1 MKKIFTLVMV
11 LSAMLTVSCQKE
23 SGISEREQS
32 PANEQQILCQ
42 DPEYVYNEGP
52 MVMGEKIEIPYS
64 VSNLRKALQNVSPET
79 RAAIPEESIVTTHYY
94 VKFSPK
100 DEAEL
105 SILKNNPKLILSEYP
120 LDREVLVDGCSYHDP
135 ELPEDVPTYQYSTIE
150 ATYWKALSDTLS
162 VVHEVLIEAFMPD
175 YYDEE
180 VETRLGQD
188 IDPGALEEL
197 MAEAYRMTGQE
208 YEPKT
213 KAAKWFPNG
222 RITAYD
228 DLVGGQVP
236 IKKVRVRGTHL
247 LKVREG
253 LTDDNGYY
261 SFEHSFQSKASMK
274 IVWESDRW
282 DIRDGDIGQAYFNGP
297 TIKGTWNVDIANDDS
312 KALRYAAIHRAAWRV
327 EYGNNGGLERPLVS
341 GGANKKKIAY
351 NHDKDKSFTGKYYC
365 EIWLNVGPDIKIMGM
380 SNGKRRTPSEI
391 FETTSHEYGGHWV
404 HYSNHANFPLTSNL
418 IRESWAC
425 CAAYILT
432 KQEYSELNVLN
443 KLESPVIL
451 NVDGK
456 VVELVTP
463 KTYNRQMRI
472 PGENNYTPIFI
483 DFIDNSNQ
491 RLYYKGF
498 GYDNY
503 EQYPDDVIHDVPV
516 TILQDIVLNNLGFGK
531 IKDKL
536 KDYARDNAAECAKYN
551 MTGDTVK
558 QIMDPYE

>member
-1 MKKIFTLVMV
+1 MV
-11 LSAMLTVSCQKE
+11 LSALFSVSCQKE
-23 SGISEREQS
+23 SGISESEQT
-32 PANEQQILCQ
+32 PANEQQILRQ

-79 RAAIPEESIVTTHYY
+79 RAVIPEESIVTTHYY

-120 LDREVLVDGCSYHDP
+120 LDREVLVDGSSYHDP

-150 ATYWKALSDTLS
+150 ATYWRALSDTLS
-162 VVHEVLIEAFMPD
+162 VGHEVLIEAFMPD

-208 YEPKT
+208 YEPQT
-213 KAAKWFPNG
+213 KAAKWFPEG

-228 DLVGGQVP
+228 DIVGGQVP
-236 IKKVRVRGTHL
+236 VKRVRVRGTHL

-253 LTDDNGYY
+253 LTNDDGYY
-261 SFEHSFQSKASMK
+261 KFEHSFRSKASMK

-312 KALRYAAIHRAAWRV
+312 KALRYAAIQRAAFRI
-327 EYGNNGGLERPLVS
+327 EYGYNCGLERPVGSS
-341 GGANKKKIAY
+341 GTNKRKIAY
-351 NHDKDKSFTGKYYC
+351 LHDTEKDYTGKYYC
-365 EIWLNVGPDIKIMGM
+365 EAWLNAGPDIRIMGL
-380 SNGKRRTPSEI
+380 SNGTRRSPSEI
-391 FETTSHEYGGHWV
+391 FSTTCHEYGGHCA
-404 HYSNHANFPLTSNL
+404 HLTNHTVNFPLTSNL
-418 IRESWAC
+418 IRESWAD
-425 CAAYILT
+425 CAAYVLT
-432 KQEYSELNVLN
+432 RQEYSELGVLN
-443 KLESPVIL
+443 NLEVPIIKT
-451 NVDGK
+451 VDGK
-456 VVELVTP
+456 SIKFIESNFLNLQ
-463 KTYNRQMRI
+463 KEK
-472 PGENNYTPIFI
+472 PGETYYSPIFI

-491 RLYYKGF
+491 RLYYKSRGNN
-498 GYDNY
+498 DY

-516 TILQDIVLNNLGFGK
+516 TILQNIVLNNLGFGK

-536 KDYARDNAAECAKYN
+536 KDYARDNATECAKYN

>member
-135 ELPEDVPTYQYSTIE
+135 KLPEDVPTYQYSTIE

-162 VVHEVLIEAFMPD
+162 VGHEVLIEAFMPD

-228 DLVGGQVP
+228 NIVGGQVP
-236 IKKVRVRGTHL
+236 VKRVRVRGTHL

-282 DIRDGDIGQAYFNGP
+282 DIRDGNIGQAYFNGP
-297 TIKGTWNVDIANDDS
+297 TIKGTWNVEIANDDS
-312 KALRYAAIHRAAWRV
+312 KALRYAAIQRAAFRHY
-327 EYGNNGGLERPLVS
+327 YGNNAGLSRPDNS
-341 GGANKKKIAY
+341 RKEKIAY
-351 NHDKDKSFTGKYYC
+351 IHDAIEGINGDYNSQWGMGVWSDIRIAGKNNTG
-365 EIWLNVGPDIKIMGM
+365 WRL
-380 SNGKRRTPSEI
+380 PSEI
-391 FETTSHEYGGHWV
+391 FSTACHEIGHAA
-404 HYSNHANFPLTSNL
+404 HYTNAGSAFKNSTKQV
-418 IRESWAC
+418 IESWARF
-425 CAAYILT
+425 AQYILT
-432 KQEYSELNVLN
+432 RYEYRELGAEN
-443 KLESPVIL
+443 KLCAKTTKG
-451 NVDGK
+451 GK
-456 VVELVTP
+456 VYEVADN
-463 KTYNRQMRI
+463 KYNFQSR
-472 PGENNYTPIFI
+472 PVSDNDYYLNYTPAFI
-483 DFIDNSNQ
+483 DLVDDYNQ
-491 RLYYKGF
+491 LLYY
-498 GYDNY
+498 NNVNP
-503 EQYPDDVIHDVPV
+503 QIHPNDDIKNFPPSEIEH
-516 TILQDIVLNNLGFGK
+516 IVFSSK
-531 IKDKL
+531 TFDEVKSKL
-536 KDYARDNAAECAKYN
+536 KSYAASHPDNAYN
-551 MTGDTVK
+551 MTAGNIDNIFAV
-558 QIMDPYE
+558 Y